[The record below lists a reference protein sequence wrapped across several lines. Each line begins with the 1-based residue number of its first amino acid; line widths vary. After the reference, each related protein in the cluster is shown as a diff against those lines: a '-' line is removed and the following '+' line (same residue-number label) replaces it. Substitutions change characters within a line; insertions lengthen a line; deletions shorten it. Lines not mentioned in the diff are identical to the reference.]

1 MEGRRVKRGKDEV
14 QCCLDRNP
22 LRRWT
27 MKKREI
33 RRTGFTLIEL
43 LVVVAIIAILA
54 AMLLPA
60 LSQAREK
67 ARQAACMNN
76 LKQIGLA
83 MIMYTQDWNEYF
95 VPWAWESPSYADSN
109 LWPEVFN
116 NLGYLKYTKIS
127 KAKVYQCP
135 NFRQPF
141 PYTEYPHYIH
151 YGYNY
156 FHIGSSYVYCP
167 ASYSYN
173 QKLNSPPAKLSQIKK
188 PSETILLV
196 DSYMYV
202 SLTQPAVGYWVVKD
216 NYFGTVTYAPQ
227 AHARHSNG
235 LNVCW
240 VDGHVSYVKVANPNN
255 PYNELGTGTNAN
267 SFWDR
272 Y

>member
-1 MEGRRVKRGKDEV
+1 VRKVEEEKVVRGKDEV
-14 QCCLDRNP
+14 QCCLDKRP
-22 LRRWT
+22 LRRWA
-27 MKKREI
+27 MKKKDV

-67 ARQAACMNN
+67 ARQAVCMNN

-83 MIMYTQDWNEYF
+83 MAMYTQDWDEYF
-95 VPWAWESPSYADSN
+95 VPWDNSAGTNP
-109 LWPEVFN
+109 WPLTLK
-116 NLGYLKYTKIS
+116 NLGYIKYTDIT

-135 NFRQPF
+135 SLRAKVYF
-141 PYTEYPHYIH
+141 PQSVS

-156 FHIGSSYVYCP
+156 YHIGSSRRYSTLDYP
-167 ASYSYN
+167 AACYT
-173 QKLNSPPAKLSQIKK
+173 PPAKLSQIRK

-196 DSYMYV
+196 DARSYSNTYHAWIGYYITFD
-202 SLTQPAVGYWVVKD
+202 SYQPNNGYIGA
-216 NYFGTVTYAPQ
+216 Y
-227 AHARHSNG
+227 ARHSSG

-240 VDGHVSYVKVANPNN
+240 VDGHVSYVKVADPNN
-255 PYNELGTGTNAN
+255 PWRELGDYWAGDAKY
-267 SFWDR
+267 WDR